1 MKKQDYRRGFKSVEF
16 CTLSKVDLKYF
27 RILFDAAHASTCTC
41 NSLLKKKHG
50 KRHRNKH
57 QTSKSL
63 LQAKLNQV
71 AYLYQVAPLRKT
83 VVGLKD

>member
-1 MKKQDYRRGFKSVEF
+1 M
-16 CTLSKVDLKYF
+16 
-27 RILFDAAHASTCTC
+27 CTC
-41 NSLLKKKHG
+41 DSLLEKKHG

-57 QTSKSL
+57 QTSKLL

-71 AYLYQVAPLRKT
+71 AYLYQVALLKKT

>member
-16 CTLSKVDLKYF
+16 CTLFQVDLKYF
-27 RILFDAAHASTCTC
+27 RILFNAAHASTCTC
-41 NSLLKKKHG
+41 DSLLEKNHG
-50 KRHRNKH
+50 MRHRNKH

-71 AYLYQVAPLRKT
+71 AYLYRVALLRKT

>member
-1 MKKQDYRRGFKSVEF
+1 MKKQDYGRGFKSVEF

-27 RILFDAAHASTCTC
+27 RIRFDAAHASMCTC
-41 NSLLKKKHG
+41 NSLLEKKHG

-57 QTSKSL
+57 QPSKSL

-71 AYLYQVAPLRKT
+71 AYLYQTALLRKI